1 MINKEI
7 LKNIKVLY
15 VEDEVEV
22 RNFTA
27 KTMQA
32 IVKELIVA
40 ENGLD
45 GIEKFKS
52 NQDIDLIVT
61 DINMPKLGG
70 LEMCEAIQEINPDIP
85 IVITSAHNDPDFLKK
100 SIDIGVDAYAMKP
113 VDLYQLLD
121 CMIKAMEPIFLR
133 KQLEKLNL
141 SLESKVEEGIKQIKL
156 ILDAQD
162 NIVIVT
168 DGTKIT
174 HVNKRFLDF
183 FQKAS
188 LEDFLQTSQCIDAY
202 FKKENNFFHQELVDK
217 NESWIDSLKKLP
229 ELQKV
234 VKLVNKEGEDRIFT
248 VKIHEYDNDERY
260 YVISL
265 TDITQIKQKSNL
277 LEYQANHD
285 QLTGLYNRQKFHDV
299 FTKEIRRNKR
309 YGSSLSLIIFDIDNF
324 KPLNDTFGHT
334 VGDTILKG
342 IASVVAINLRQ
353 TDTIVRWGGEEFIA
367 LLPETDLETALSVA
381 EKLKESISQIEFSAI
396 NQPVTASFGVAMLN
410 ETDTES
416 SFIHRADEA
425 LYEAKRNGKN
435 QVIKES
441 LKSI

>member
-45 GIEKFKS
+45 GVEKFKE
-52 NQDIDLIVT
+52 NPDIDLIVT

-70 LEMCEAIQEINPDIP
+70 LEMCEAIQAFNPEIP

-100 SIDIGVDAYAMKP
+100 AIDIGVDAYAMKP

-121 CMIKAMEPIFLR
+121 CIIKAMEPIFLR
-133 KQLEKLNL
+133 KELEKINL

-162 NIVIVT
+162 NIVMVSDGVT
-168 DGTKIT
+168 IT

-183 FQKAS
+183 FQQAS
-188 LEDFLQTSQCIDAY
+188 LEDFLSTNQCIRTY
-202 FKKENNFFHQELVDK
+202 FKNENNFFHQEMVEK
-217 NESWIDSLKKLP
+217 GESWIDTLKKLP
-229 ELQKV
+229 EIQRV
-234 VKLVNKEGEDRIFT
+234 VKLENKEGEDRIFT
-248 VKIHEYDNDERY
+248 VNIHKYDNDEQY

-285 QLTGLYNRQKFHDV
+285 QLTGLYNRQKFHNV
-299 FTKEIRRNKR
+299 FTKEIRRSRR
-309 YGSSLSLIIFDIDNF
+309 YSSPLSLILFDIDNF
-324 KPLNDTFGHT
+324 KSINDTFGHAA
-334 VGDTILKG
+334 GDEILKG
-342 IASVVAINLRQ
+342 VASFAAVNLRE

-367 LLPETDLETALSVA
+367 LLPETAIETACDVA
-381 EKLKESISQIEFSAI
+381 EKLREGIEQLEFDTIKKQIT
-396 NQPVTASFGVAMLN
+396 VSFGVSMLR
-410 ETDTES
+410 EDDSES
-416 SFIHRADEA
+416 SFIDRADEA
-425 LYEAKRNGKN
+425 LYNAKKSGKN
-435 QVIKES
+435 KVVTEVI
-441 LKSI
+441 